1 MLDQPIAYEYTVT
14 SSGDVTLGGTLAVAD
29 DRVTVDCDP
38 ASVSLAPG
46 ESASCSASYRV
57 TQADLDAGSVT
68 NTATATLDGVTS
80 DPASATADATQ
91 APALS
96 LVKVLAGNDDED
108 GSGTVSLG
116 DTLHW
121 TISATNSGNVTLDVH
136 GRPMTAPPTPPTC
149 CRRRAPGP
157 DCVLDGQPTR

>member
-14 SSGDVTLGGTLAVAD
+14 NSGDVTLAGTLAVAD
-29 DRVTVDCDP
+29 DRVTVTCDP
-38 ASVSLAPG
+38 ASVTLAPG
-46 ESASCSASYRV
+46 ESATCSASHSV

-80 DPASATADATQ
+80 ATASATAWRQPGPRRSAI
-91 APALS
+91 
-96 LVKVLAGNDDED
+96 VKVLTGNDDED

-121 TISATNSGNVTLDVH
+121 TITATNIGNVTLDVH
-136 GRPMTAPPTPPTC
+136 VAR
-149 CRRRAPGP
+149 
-157 DCVLDGQPTR
+157 